1 MPNQIIVGNSKYIF
15 CFLILFIFTA
25 LETSAQDKINQADT
39 VIIGTDTLIMLGDSL
54 IFTPEPEPIY
64 WKKGGNFN
72 LSIQQVSLTNW
83 AAGGASSFA
92 LNTGINLFANYN
104 KDNKIWDTKL
114 TVNFGA
120 NRQAERS
127 YPMRKTND
135 NFIFTSKYGRELS
148 ESLYLSTQIDARTQ
162 LLKGYRY
169 FKPSGSDLENRN
181 VISDLLSPGY
191 IQSSTGLNYQK
202 EYKGTNKF
210 SAIISPFSGRF
221 TIVLS
226 DSLSRAGAFGVVPGE
241 NVRPEAG
248 ISLGSSIDTN
258 LMKNVRWKADLNLFS
273 NYEDFGNMVVN
284 FNSVINM
291 KVNRYIT
298 TRIETVLI
306 YDENVFIEMD
316 DGTSSQAIQL
326 QNLVNFGIGI
336 DF

>member
-1 MPNQIIVGNSKYIF
+1 M
-15 CFLILFIFTA
+15 LA
-25 LETSAQDKINQADT
+25 AEETMAQDKSNLTKADT

-54 IFTPEPEPIY
+54 IFTPKPEPLY
-64 WKKGGNFN
+64 WKTGGNFN

-104 KDNKIWDTKL
+104 RNNKIWDTKL

-120 NRQAERS
+120 NRQTQRS

-169 FKPSGSDLENRN
+169 YKPSGADLDNRN
-181 VISDLLSPGY
+181 AISDLLSPGY
-191 IQSSTGLNYQK
+191 IQSSSGLNFQK
-202 EYKGTNKF
+202 EYKGTNRF

-248 ISLGSSIDTN
+248 ISFGSSIDTN

-273 NYEDFGNMVVN
+273 NYENLGNMVVN

-291 KVNRYIT
+291 KVNRFIT

-316 DGTSSQAIQL
+316 DGSSKQAIQL